1 MKNNFSKKLKY
12 FIGMVTLLPS
22 FIFNV
27 SCVIEK
33 NNSENKN
40 NEINQNDDGNNNQTI
55 NPNKIIDDE
64 NQKNPHDNQTIK
76 PEENLNPIPKVQPKN
91 PEENSIP
98 NPNSNPQPN
107 QPETSPIRNEP
118 KDSHLFE
125 LEKIKK
131 LTPYEILKET
141 KTFKEETKKF
151 EDFLKKGPYNNGIDF
166 TFLNS
171 DKEIN
176 EGYWNFVKNLGE
188 YGNLGETQIKR
199 TKYYNPNIPL
209 YGMMTQKYLD
219 TFEELEKNGAIN
231 KNFSFN
237 DLIKNNPFG
246 FLPSNLSQ
254 MLFYINFLSLEQLF
268 SVKNITKI
276 KSRFNDIDGTFELL
290 IFTTE
295 NKYYFQTDKEK
306 DNALKSDVDFFKYI
320 YDRSFEIIFKTK
332 QWEFPHKFSN
342 QFRFTHTQKSGTVWV
357 IDRITNTDPEYWE
370 FLLATNIHVFNL
382 TNTFDKTIYE
392 KYNKNVWNTN
402 LPGFWANNTRDQ
414 NLERKNV
421 YLKTNRGDTFELNND
436 FVVIDNG
443 KNLSDSFSAYDQ
455 YLTAPYFIP
464 RYNVSNIYLNDRDDL
479 EKFFGSNKTKHV
491 KTNNAGADFVTLRL
505 KIKKNKLKNI
515 FPNLENII
523 GTNKEKDW
531 YINFNQNHFSL
542 LKTQFYAGYPLK
554 RNDNQNSEFRGVKS
568 TGGAI
573 SSQKRIIY
581 ENDFQKLWLKYDKDL
596 NKEYNSVNDNWKNM
610 RLVL

>member
-1 MKNNFSKKLKY
+1 M
-12 FIGMVTLLPS
+12 
-22 FIFNV
+22 
-27 SCVIEK
+27 
-33 NNSENKN
+33 
-40 NEINQNDDGNNNQTI
+40 
-55 NPNKIIDDE
+55 
-64 NQKNPHDNQTIK
+64 
-76 PEENLNPIPKVQPKN
+76 
-91 PEENSIP
+91 
-98 NPNSNPQPN
+98 
-107 QPETSPIRNEP
+107 
-118 KDSHLFE
+118 
-125 LEKIKK
+125 
-131 LTPYEILKET
+131 
-141 KTFKEETKKF
+141 
-151 EDFLKKGPYNNGIDF
+151 
-166 TFLNS
+166 
-171 DKEIN
+171 
-176 EGYWNFVKNLGE
+176 
-188 YGNLGETQIKR
+188 
-199 TKYYNPNIPL
+199 
-209 YGMMTQKYLD
+209 
-219 TFEELEKNGAIN
+219 
-231 KNFSFN
+231 
-237 DLIKNNPFG
+237 
-246 FLPSNLSQ
+246 PSNLSQ

-332 QWEFPHKFSN
+332 QWEFPRKFSN

-515 FPNLENII
+515 FPSLENII

-531 YINFNQNHFSL
+531 YINFNQNHFSP

-596 NKEYNSVNDNWKNM
+596 NKEYNSVNDNWKKYETSFIKGDGFDEHGMPLTILSQFSQLYTYIPNDSKFKALIQGGSGSM
-610 RLVL
+610 AIDSSFNLIGIVNTHATDEKNETNGINLFQSISSDYKENTKPNIMEDLRKKLQSDKIQTIKLNPNKV